1 MKLNINSVKV
11 PKEVERVI
19 INNYFQFCK
28 GILSKY
34 SKGDKSVWVK
44 VTEDK
49 GDVIAVLVSPRK
61 KNIEERYNLDK
72 LSDRK
77 FNSKEHYCKYL
88 YNVLK
93 IFTELNLNV
102 DKISA
107 NVKDFAFKS
116 IFITECV

>member
-28 GILSKY
+28 GILNKY
-34 SKGDKSVWVK
+34 NKGDKSVWVK

-61 KNIEERYNLDK
+61 KNIEERYSLDK
-72 LSDRK
+72 LSDRE

-93 IFTELNLNV
+93 IFTELNLDV

>member
-34 SKGDKSVWVK
+34 NKGDKSVWVK

-61 KNIEERYNLDK
+61 KNIEERYSLDK

>member
-11 PKEVERVI
+11 PKEVEMVI

-34 SKGDKSVWVK
+34 NKGDKSVWVK

-61 KNIEERYNLDK
+61 KNIEERQEIENMKKEINWLIVF
-72 LSDRK
+72 LS
-77 FNSKEHYCKYL
+77 L
-88 YNVLK
+88 V
-93 IFTELNLNV
+93 
-102 DKISA
+102 
-107 NVKDFAFKS
+107 
-116 IFITECV
+116 